1 MPGTGFYD
9 PWRAPFEPWPT
20 RGAGASHEGC
30 WHTLH
35 ACALG
40 AKKTPR
46 TGFTDLQGGF
56 HTRQKCLQGFF
67 RTFPRPVRSLSNP
80 PNNVARI
87 FVGPCL
93 CSAGFDS
100 NPACLHRAC
109 RTPPRSTW
117 RRLTSLHKAD
127 KCPPSRHT
135 TPDVHTTAGE
145 PSIQTG

>member
-1 MPGTGFYD
+1 MPVL
-9 PWRAPFEPWPT
+9 T
-20 RGAGASHEGC
+20 RGG
-30 WHTLH
+30 
-35 ACALG
+35 
-40 AKKTPR
+40 R
-46 TGFTDLQGGF
+46 
-56 HTRQKCLQGFF
+56 
-67 RTFPRPVRSLSNP
+67 LSNP
-80 PNNVARI
+80 GQHGGREHPTRDAGIPCMHAHWEQKGPLGPGSRTCKVDFTPAKNVCRGFFGPSLDLRGRFQTHQTHVAGI
-87 FVGPCL
+87 FVDPCL

-135 TPDVHTTAGE
+135 TPDVHTTPGE